1 MRLLQGMPRGGL
13 QCLLM
18 AFLMFDV
25 CYPSSLKIKCSDLK
39 TILDTTS
46 INVECSGC
54 SLSGLY
60 SL

>member
-25 CYPSSLKIKCSDLK
+25 CYPSSLKIKCSDLNGYDEYK
-39 TILDTTS
+39 CGVQWL
-46 INVECSGC
+46 
-54 SLSGLY
+54 
-60 SL
+60 